1 MIQNI
6 MKRIIL
12 MLMETKKIESAKSI
26 IFQIDNQDHG
36 NIEHYNEEFS
46 IDEYDK

>member
-36 NIEHYNEEFS
+36 NIEHYNEELS